1 MKRMSKSV
9 TMETS
14 KIETQL
20 EPTAPVHRR
29 QVGIL
34 GGSFNPVH
42 VAHLT
47 IADQVRHQLGLD
59 EVRLMPSYLS
69 PHVDEKKTIDSSW
82 RLKMLELAIVDNPEL
97 TIERCEIERQGK
109 SYTIDTMRELTR
121 RHPGI
126 DFYFIIGGDMVD
138 YLSTWQEIDELLT
151 LVKFVGVKRPG
162 YPEESAYPIIW
173 VDVPQMS
180 ISSSEI
186 RRKVAQGCT
195 IRYLVPEL
203 VREYIMKEG
212 LYLDD
217 NALPRGRRPL

>member
-1 MKRMSKSV
+1 
-9 TMETS
+9 
-14 KIETQL
+14 
-20 EPTAPVHRR
+20 
-29 QVGIL
+29 
-34 GGSFNPVH
+34 
-42 VAHLT
+42 
-47 IADQVRHQLGLD
+47 
-59 EVRLMPSYLS
+59 
-69 PHVDEKKTIDSSW
+69 
-82 RLKMLELAIVDNPEL
+82 
-97 TIERCEIERQGK
+97 
-109 SYTIDTMRELTR
+109 
-121 RHPGI
+121 
-126 DFYFIIGGDMVD
+126 MVD